1 MGHEQEQE
9 QERVHLIFSQA
20 TTVYIPDHVTFQYTS
35 EINVSVNDN
44 LDNLV
49 FYLCHTRTHTQPS
62 LLKALL
68 VCT

>member
-44 LDNLV
+44 LQ
-49 FYLCHTRTHTQPS
+49 CT
-62 LLKALL
+62 LLHL
-68 VCT
+68 